1 MSAKKDLATQVRE
14 YTDKLHRDYAELKQE
29 RAALE
34 ERKAFLF
41 AAPLD
46 EHDFYQMVED
56 YIDAQASNF
65 INNSGIL
72 GHKRRFAYPHVDAH
86 PLKRE
91 PISLA
96 IAERVR
102 TGDEYTLAGVSD
114 TGNVVFGSFGPAQFH
129 MAMCFFFGDTIK
141 EKLIELLKKTG
152 PHLDEDDARQ
162 IGPTIAERRA
172 EIATIDARIAE
183 IGKGL
188 AEIKAELETFVPP
201 LTPEEQAE
209 ERRKQAEATRA
220 RNTLIRDEFNG
231 RNQTELVKR
240 YRLPQSEIEAIIAS
254 DPRRAASR

>member
-72 GHKRRFAYPHVDAH
+72 RHKRRFAYPLVDGN
-86 PLKRE
+86 PMNRE
-91 PISLA
+91 PISFA

-102 TGDEYTLAGVSD
+102 NGDEYPLASEG
-114 TGNVVFGSFGPAQFH
+114 GNVVFGSFGPSHFH
-129 MAMCFFFGDTIK
+129 AAMCFFFGGTIK
-141 EKLIELLKKTG
+141 EKLSELLKKTG
-152 PHLDEDDARQ
+152 PHLDDEDARR

-201 LTPEEQAE
+201 LTPDEQAE

-220 RNTLIRDEFNG
+220 RNSRIREEFNG

-240 YRLPQSEIEAIIAS
+240 YRLPRSEIEAIIAS